1 MTNSDSDKDL
11 DVDKRCEAPL
21 QLLFQHA
28 LLNGLHLIQTLHLI
42 QLRQDG
48 YHIGERDGEREGE
61 REREREGG
69 REKAITTTDKILVVP
84 KSNATI

>member
-1 MTNSDSDKDL
+1 MLVSSARWLHWFKDLHAQSRMTNSDSDKDL

-28 LLNGLHLIQTLHLI
+28 LLNGLHLIQALHLI

-48 YHIGERDGEREGE
+48 YQIG
-61 REREREGG
+61 EREGG
-69 REKAITTTDKILVVP
+69 REGKRERD
-84 KSNATI
+84 N